1 MLKIRNKY
9 LKENKRNSE
18 EFAIYEKEFIKYAS
32 NIIFTRIEYV
42 KSLSIILNLQYRKL
56 FNIAQELN
64 LRYETSLDKTAKVT
78 IEMIQESLKRDFTKK
93 ISRG

>member
-1 MLKIRNKY
+1 MCFIISNY
-9 LKENKRNSE
+9 NST
-18 EFAIYEKEFIKYAS
+18 YAS
-32 NIIFTRIEYV
+32 YIIFTRIEYV

-78 IEMIQESLKRDFTKK
+78 IEMIQESLKREISQKK
-93 ISRG
+93 YQEDME